1 METPLKYEPIR
12 SLIKGLNILEAFTS
26 SKYALS
32 FQELTLKT
40 GMPKTSVFRFLQT
53 LLSQKYL
60 SFDSTSKKYFMGPR
74 VLSLGFTVL
83 SGLEVKD
90 VALPYL
96 EQLSKVSS
104 QNINLAILDRT
115 EVVFIER
122 INRWELLTINLSVG
136 SRVNSYQSSS
146 GRAILAFLNREKF
159 DSVLKQLSKDL
170 EALKHIG
177 SRGKKLKQVLEEV
190 RRRGYALNDEE
201 LIKGVRAIAA
211 PIFGAQGEVEG
222 AINMP
227 VFSHSVS
234 RKELVKKYVPLLMDT
249 AKEISTARGFM
260 GVYERLHRNRTG
272 ASTARTKH

>member
-1 METPLKYEPIR
+1 MEKHKPVKSLLRGLK
-12 SLIKGLNILEAFTS
+12 ILEAFTS
-26 SKYALS
+26 PKYTLS

-40 GMPKTSVFRFLQT
+40 GMPKASVFRFLQT

-83 SGLEVKD
+83 SGLELKD
-90 VALPYL
+90 IALPYL
-96 EQLSKVSS
+96 EQLSKVSN

-159 DSVLKQLSKDL
+159 ESVLNQLSKDP

-177 SRGKKLKQVLEEV
+177 SKGKKLKRVLEDV
-190 RRRGYALNDEE
+190 RRQGYALNDEE

-211 PIFGAQGEVEG
+211 PIFNAQGEVEG
-222 AINMP
+222 AITMP
-227 VFSHSVS
+227 AFSHSVS
-234 RKELVKKYVPLLMDT
+234 RKELVKRYVPLLLNA

-260 GVYERLHRNRTG
+260 GVYKRVHRTG
-272 ASTARTKH
+272 PSTARTKH